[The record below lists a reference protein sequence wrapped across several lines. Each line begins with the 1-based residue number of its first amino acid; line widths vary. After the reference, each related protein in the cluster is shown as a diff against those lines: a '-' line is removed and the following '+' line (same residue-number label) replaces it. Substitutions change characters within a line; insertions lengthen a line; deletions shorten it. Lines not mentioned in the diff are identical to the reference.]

1 MRAPDFW
8 QHDGPLARLLAPL
21 GFAWQLA
28 AAMRRAV
35 KRPWRAPVP
44 VICVGNLV
52 AGGAGK
58 TPVVLSLLT
67 LLAEHGLK
75 PVALTRGYG
84 GSARGPLLVDPQRH
98 DAARV
103 GDEALLLA
111 AAAPTRV
118 ARHRAARSDEAR
130 GGEEWVRPCRF

>member
-8 QHDGPLARLLAPL
+8 HHDGLPARLLNPL
-21 GFAWQLA
+21 GQAYHLA
-28 AAMRRAV
+28 GLLRRALTT
-35 KRPWRAPVP
+35 PWSAPAP

-58 TPVVLSLLT
+58 TPVVLALLDI
-67 LLAEHGLK
+67 LADRGLK

-84 GSARGPLLVDPQRH
+84 GSAPGPLRVDPARH

-111 AAAPTRV
+111 DA
-118 ARHRAARSDEAR
+118 
-130 GGEEWVRPCRF
+130 